1 MTNDNDNDLTAGEF
15 QAMTGLSTKA
25 LRLYTERSIITPARV
40 DPSSGYRYYAREQ
53 LQQGITVDILRRAQV
68 PLAELAGA
76 AEFSFD
82 TWRQSVQLRRIVEDF
97 YLDVAEKISAFDA
110 AEFVAHSV
118 AAPAVDW
125 VGVIVELDIPE
136 DPEGR
141 LETFSALSVDTPAV
155 ERAFGEALG
164 DLAIGPA
171 NVAWTAVPDTG
182 GRSANGQ
189 MLLARPAPAA
199 EEAADGVAALS
210 RSDLAFVEH
219 RVHAGTG
226 QSITAVTGTLPRRIE
241 VTFTAA
247 VPSEPT
253 PVDEAAEG
261 YLHLLAFE
269 NHLARHGHT
278 AIRSTARMVTQSG
291 TVFGGSRAPV
301 GTFDIRPQ

>member
-1 MTNDNDNDLTAGEF
+1 MNTDLTAGEF

-25 LRLYTERSIITPARV
+25 LRLYAERSIVTPARV

-53 LQQGITVDILRRAQV
+53 LQRGLTVDLLRRAQV
-68 PLAELAGA
+68 PLTELAGA
-76 AEFSFD
+76 AEFPFD
-82 TWRQSVQLRRIVEDF
+82 TWRESVQLRRLVEDF

-110 AEFVAHSV
+110 ADFVAHSA

-125 VGVIVELDIPE
+125 VGVIIGLDIPE
-136 DPEGR
+136 DTDGR
-141 LETFSALSVDTPAV
+141 LETFTELSVDAPAV

-164 DLAIGPA
+164 ELAIGPA
-171 NVAWTAVPDTG
+171 NMAWTAVPDTG
-182 GRSANGQ
+182 GRSVNGQ
-189 MLLARPAPAA
+189 MLLARPAPAYEGA
-199 EEAADGVAALS
+199 AALG
-210 RSDLAFVEH
+210 RADLEFVEY
-219 RVHAGTG
+219 RVHDKTG
-226 QSITAVTGTLPRRIE
+226 QTITAVTGALPRRIE

-247 VPSEPT
+247 APRELT

-278 AIRSTARMVTQSG
+278 AIRPTARMVIQSG
-291 TVFGGSRAPV
+291 AVFGGAHAPV

>member
-1 MTNDNDNDLTAGEF
+1 MNTDLAAGEF

-25 LRLYTERSIITPARV
+25 LRLYAERSIVIPARV
-40 DPSSGYRYYAREQ
+40 DPNSGYRYYAREQ
-53 LQQGITVDILRRAQV
+53 LKQGLTVDLLRRAQV

-82 TWRQSVQLRRIVEDF
+82 TWRESVQLRRLVEDF
-97 YLDVAEKISAFDA
+97 YLDVAEKISAFDP
-110 AEFVAHSV
+110 AEFVAHS
-118 AAPAVDW
+118 ADAPAVDW
-125 VGVIVELDIPE
+125 VGVIIDLDIPE

-141 LETFSALSVDTPAV
+141 LETFTELSVDTPAV
-155 ERAFGEALG
+155 ERAFGGAL
-164 DLAIGPA
+164 DELAIGPA
-171 NVAWTAVPDTG
+171 SVAWTAVPDTG
-182 GRSANGQ
+182 GRSVNGQ
-189 MLLARPAPAA
+189 MLLARPAPARR
-199 EEAADGVAALS
+199 GAALG
-210 RSDLAFVEH
+210 RADLEFIEH
-219 RVHAGTG
+219 RVHAETG

-247 VPSEPT
+247 VLCEPT

-278 AIRSTARMVTQSG
+278 ALRPTARMVTQSG
-291 TVFGGSRAPV
+291 TMFGGTTPV